1 MRSQSVPSS
10 GSTIASEHQ
19 RTPSVFAFSSNTFK
33 DKEFDT
39 RKGEQETIDEPT
51 FVANNEI
58 ANKYDRKKLD
68 RIKEQIKR
76 ERELNIISASPK
88 NFIKDDSDSNE
99 KARKI
104 FPELPVSKCDGDK
117 IEQHKDDYVVTKR
130 RLEEAR
136 ERKIADAHRKKEID
150 K

>member
-19 RTPSVFAFSSNTFK
+19 RTSVFAFSSNTSK
-33 DKEFDT
+33 DKEFDK
-39 RKGEQETIDEPT
+39 RKGEQEKIDVLT
-51 FVANNEI
+51 SVTNNEN

-68 RIKEQIKR
+68 RIKEQIKK
-76 ERELNIISASPK
+76 ERELNISSASPK
-88 NFIKDDSDSNE
+88 NFSKDDSDSNE

-136 ERKIADAHRKKEID
+136 ERKMADAHRKKEID

>member
-19 RTPSVFAFSSNTFK
+19 RTPSVFAFSSNTSNK
-33 DKEFDT
+33 ELDK
-39 RKGEQETIDEPT
+39 RKGDQEKMDVIALVT
-51 FVANNEI
+51 NNEN

-68 RIKEQIKR
+68 RIKEQIKK

-88 NFIKDDSDSNE
+88 NFNKDDSDSNE

>member
-19 RTPSVFAFSSNTFK
+19 RTPSVFAFSSNTSK

-88 NFIKDDSDSNE
+88 NKYKIVISPYLKDATNTNQ
-99 KARKI
+99 
-104 FPELPVSKCDGDK
+104 V
-117 IEQHKDDYVVTKR
+117 
-130 RLEEAR
+130 
-136 ERKIADAHRKKEID
+136 
-150 K
+150 